1 VGIGGIISCKELP
14 MSPDV
19 VISLGQKAL
28 EMALILSAPVL
39 LITFLVGLVISILQS
54 ATQIQEMTLSYIP
67 KIIAAYITVLVL
79 GAWMLNKLIDYTKE
93 LIINIPTLF
102 R

>member
-1 VGIGGIISCKELP
+1 

-39 LITFLVGLVISILQS
+39 LITFLVGLDISILQS

>member
-1 VGIGGIISCKELP
+1 

>member
-1 VGIGGIISCKELP
+1 

-28 EMALILSAPVL
+28 EIALILSAPVL

>member
-1 VGIGGIISCKELP
+1 
-14 MSPDV
+14 MSPDM
-19 VISLGQKAL
+19 VISFGQKAL
-28 EMALILSAPVL
+28 EMALLLSAPVL
-39 LITFLVGLVISILQS
+39 IATFLVGLIISILQS

-79 GAWMLNKLIDYTKE
+79 GAWMLNKLLDYTKE
-93 LIINIPTLF
+93 LIINMPAWL

>member
-1 VGIGGIISCKELP
+1 
-14 MSPDV
+14 MSPDM

-39 LITFLVGLVISILQS
+39 LATFLVGLVISILQS

-67 KIIAAYITVLVL
+67 KIVAAYITVLVL
-79 GAWMLNKLIDYTKE
+79 GAWMLNKLLDYTRE
-93 LIINIPTLF
+93 LIINIPTWF

>member
-1 VGIGGIISCKELP
+1 

-67 KIIAAYITVLVL
+67 KIVAAYITILVL
-79 GAWMLNKLIDYTKE
+79 GAWMLNKLLDYTKE
-93 LIINIPTLF
+93 LIINIPTWF

>member
-1 VGIGGIISCKELP
+1 
-14 MSPDV
+14 MSPDMV
-19 VISLGQKAL
+19 VSLGQKAL

-39 LITFLVGLVISILQS
+39 IITFLVGLVISILQS

-67 KIIAAYITVLVL
+67 KIIAAYITVLLL
-79 GAWMLNKLIDYTKE
+79 GAWMLNKLLDYTKE
-93 LIINIPTLF
+93 IIINIPTWL

>member
-1 VGIGGIISCKELP
+1 
-14 MSPDV
+14 MSPDM
-19 VISLGQKAL
+19 VISFGQKAL
-28 EMALILSAPVL
+28 ELALMLSAPVL
-39 LITFLVGLVISILQS
+39 LATFLVGLIISILQS

-79 GAWMLNKLIDYTKE
+79 GAWMLNKLLDYTKE
-93 LIINIPTLF
+93 LIINMPTWL

>member
-1 VGIGGIISCKELP
+1 

-39 LITFLVGLVISILQS
+39 LITFLVGLIISILQS

-67 KIIAAYITVLVL
+67 KIVAAYITILVL
-79 GAWMLNKLIDYTKE
+79 GAWMLNKLLDYTKE